1 MQKCIEISVDIIG
14 KFDKNGNL
22 VYINED
28 RLKGILGWSAKEFE
42 DLEQIKK
49 HFRDKKM
56 VNQDSGS
63 VYENFDFENDLTV
76 HYESKVLCIK

>member
-1 MQKCIEISVDIIG
+1 MQKCIEILVDIIG

-42 DLEQIKK
+42 ELEQIKNILGI
-49 HFRDKKM
+49 KKW
-56 VNQDSGS
+56 
-63 VYENFDFENDLTV
+63 
-76 HYESKVLCIK
+76 